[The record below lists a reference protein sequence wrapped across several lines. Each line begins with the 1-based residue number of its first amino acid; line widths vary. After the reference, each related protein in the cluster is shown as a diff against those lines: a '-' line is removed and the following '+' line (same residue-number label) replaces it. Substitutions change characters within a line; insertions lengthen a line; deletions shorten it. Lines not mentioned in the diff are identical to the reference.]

1 MSSTGRERSKEMS
14 RGKPSAQN
22 QSLAEPIA
30 GNGLL
35 DRRCFLTQGMAL
47 LGASSLVAGTVI
59 PAGAA
64 EPPDTPAWMQVPGA
78 PLSGYGQPAKY
89 ESTVTRTNIQSQPGT
104 TGSGGSRTPLE
115 ALNGMITPSGLHFE
129 RHHSGVPD
137 IDPAKHRLVIHG
149 LVQRPLLFTV
159 EALLRYPMVSHVY
172 FLECSGNSRPMYGAT
187 PPALTCGQVHGMVSC
202 SEWTGVP
209 LRILLE
215 EAGADRSAPWILAE
229 GADAAAM
236 SRSVPMAKALEDAFL
251 ALYQNGERLRPEN
264 GYPVR
269 LFLPGYEGNMNVK
282 WLRRIKVTP
291 TPTMT
296 KDETSKYTD
305 LQADGKALMFTFPM
319 AVKSVI
325 TRPSPGLT
333 LQEPGLYEIAGLAWS
348 GNGTIKKVDVSADG
362 GRTWAEAALSA
373 PVLPRAL
380 TRFRMAWQWS
390 GAPSVLKSR
399 ATDDTGAVQPTR
411 DALVAAHGTNVSYH
425 YNAIQAWQVEATG
438 EVKNVY
444 A

>member
-1 MSSTGRERSKEMS
+1 MAKRRRPTPHPVPA
-14 RGKPSAQN
+14 KPA
-22 QSLAEPIA
+22 A
-30 GNGLL
+30 GNELL
-35 DRRCFLTQGMAL
+35 DRRLFLTQGMAL
-47 LGASSLVAGTVI
+47 LGAGSLAAGALT
-59 PAGAA
+59 PASAA
-64 EPPDTPAWMQVPGA
+64 EPPDLPPWMHAPGA
-78 PLSGYGQPAKY
+78 PLSGYGSPSKY
-89 ESTVTRTNIQSQPGT
+89 ESTVTRTNLQSQPGT

-137 IDPAKHRLVIHG
+137 IDPAKHRLLIHG
-149 LVQRPLLFTV
+149 LVQRPLIFTV
-159 EALLRYPMVSHVY
+159 DALLRYPMVSRLY

-202 SEWTGVP
+202 SEWTGIP
-209 LRILLE
+209 LRLLLE
-215 EAGADRSAPWILAE
+215 EAGADPSAPWLLAE
-229 GADAAAM
+229 GADSAAM
-236 SRSVPMAKALEDAFL
+236 SRSVPMAKAMDDAFL

-269 LFLPGYEGNMNVK
+269 LFLPGYEGNMSVK
-282 WLRRIKVTP
+282 WLRRLKVTP

-319 AVKSVI
+319 EVKSVI
-325 TRPSPGLT
+325 TRPSSGLT
-333 LQEPGLYEIAGLAWS
+333 LQGPGLYEVSGLAWS
-348 GNGTIKKVDVSADG
+348 GHGAIKKVEVSADG
-362 GRTWAEAALSA
+362 GQTWAEAALSA
-373 PVLPRAL
+373 PVLPKAL
-380 TRFRMAWQWS
+380 TRFRMAWKWN
-390 GAPSVLKSR
+390 GAPTVLKSR

-411 DALVAAHGTNVSYH
+411 DALVAAHGTNVSFH
-425 YNAIQAWQVEATG
+425 YNAIQAWQVEANG

>member
-1 MSSTGRERSKEMS
+1 MAKRRRPTQDPFPAE
-14 RGKPSAQN
+14 
-22 QSLAEPIA
+22 LAA

-35 DRRCFLTQGMAL
+35 DRRLFLTQGVAL
-47 LGASSLVAGTVI
+47 VGAGGLAAMFST

-64 EPPDTPAWMQVPGA
+64 EPPDTPPWMQVPGA
-78 PLSGYGQPAKY
+78 PLSGYGSPVMY
-89 ESTVTRTNIQSQPGT
+89 ERQVARTLIQSQPGT
-104 TGSGGSRTPLE
+104 TGSGASRTPLE

-137 IDPAKHRLVIHG
+137 IDPDKHRLLIHG
-149 LVQRPLLFTV
+149 LVKRPLIFTID
-159 EALLRYPMVSHVY
+159 ALLRYPMVSHLH
-172 FLECSGNSRPMYGAT
+172 FLECAGNSRLMYGAT
-187 PPALTCGQVHGMVSC
+187 PPALTCGQVHGLVSC

-215 EAGADRSAPWILAE
+215 EAEADPRAPWLLAE

-236 SRSVPMAKALEDAFL
+236 SRSVPMAKAMDDAFL
-251 ALYQNGERLRPEN
+251 ALYQNGERLRAEN

-269 LFLPGYEGNMNVK
+269 LFLPGYEGNMHVK
-282 WLRRIKVTP
+282 WLRRIKVTS

-319 AVKSVI
+319 EVKSLV

-333 LQEPGLYEIAGLAWS
+333 LQGPGLYEVSGIAWS
-348 GNGTIKKVDVSADG
+348 GRGAITKVEVSADG
-362 GRTWAEAALSA
+362 GQTWAEAALSA

-380 TRFRMAWQWS
+380 TRFRLAWKWN
-390 GAPSVLKSR
+390 GAPAVLKSR

-411 DALVAAHGTNVSYH
+411 DALVAAHGTNVLYH
-425 YNAIQAWQVEATG
+425 YHAIQAWQVETNG

>member
-1 MSSTGRERSKEMS
+1 MAKRRRLTQD
-14 RGKPSAQN
+14 PFP
-22 QSLAEPIA
+22 AEPAA

-35 DRRCFLTQGMAL
+35 DRRLFLTHGMAL
-47 LGASSLVAGTVI
+47 LGASSLAAGAVT

-64 EPPDTPAWMQVPGA
+64 EPPDKPAWMQFPGA
-78 PLSGYGQPAKY
+78 PFSGYGTPAKY
-89 ESTVTRTNIQSQPGT
+89 ESKVTRTNISSQPGT

-115 ALNGMITPSGLHFE
+115 ALDGMITPSGLHFE

-137 IDPAKHRLVIHG
+137 IDPDKHRLLIHG
-149 LVQRPLLFTV
+149 LVQRPLIFTV
-159 EALLRYPMVSHVY
+159 EALLRYPMVSHMY
-172 FLECSGNSRPMYGAT
+172 FLECAGNSRPMYGAT
-187 PPALTCGQVHGMVSC
+187 PPALTCGQVHGLVSC

-215 EAGADRSAPWILAE
+215 EAGADRSAPWLLAE

-236 SRSVPMAKALEDAFL
+236 SRSVPMAKAMDDAFL

-305 LQADGKALMFTFPM
+305 LQADGKALIFTFPM
-319 AVKSVI
+319 QVKSVI

-333 LQEPGLYEIAGLAWS
+333 LQGPGLYEISGFAWS

-373 PVLPRAL
+373 PALPRAL
-380 TRFRMAWQWS
+380 MRFRMAWKWN
-390 GAPSVLKSR
+390 GAPTVLKSR

-411 DALVAAHGTNVSYH
+411 DALVAAHGTNVLYH
-425 YNAIQAWQVEATG
+425 YNAIQAWQVEANG